1 MFTFYVCNIDNH
13 LALIWR
19 YLSHLSDKASGKIW
33 TNARFMR
40 DFVRSHPEYN
50 KDSIVTNKMTYD
62 LLMAMDKIQ
71 KDEKNI
77 NEHLSKV
84 PEYSG
89 WAITNSW
96 LMQNVWNINIC

>member
-1 MFTFYVCNIDNH
+1 
-13 LALIWR
+13 
-19 YLSHLSDKASGKIW
+19 
-33 TNARFMR
+33 MR

-50 KDSIVTNKMTYD
+50 NDSIVTNKMTYD

-89 WAITNSW
+89 
-96 LMQNVWNINIC
+96 